1 MLIMSGV
8 NVKCFDRFGSEI
20 DVSSYQLAEEITSEV
35 FLILDERMIG
45 HDEERERLVHQT
57 N

>member
-1 MLIMSGV
+1 MNALNI
-8 NVKCFDRFGSEI
+8 KCFDRFGSEI
-20 DVSSYQLAEEITSEV
+20 DVSSYQLDEEITSEI

-45 HDEERERLVHQT
+45 HDEGRERLVHQT

>member
-1 MLIMSGV
+1 MNGIS
-8 NVKCFDRFGSEI
+8 VKCFDRFGSEI

-35 FLILDERMIG
+35 FLIIDERMIG
-45 HDEERERLVHQT
+45 NDEERERLIYQT

>member
-1 MLIMSGV
+1 MSGV
-8 NVKCFDRFGSEI
+8 SVSCFDRLGNKI
-20 DVSSYQLAEEITSEV
+20 DVSSYQLDEEITSEV
-35 FLILDERMIG
+35 FLIIDERVMD

>member
-1 MLIMSGV
+1 MNGI
-8 NVKCFDRFGSEI
+8 NIKCFDRFGSEM
-20 DVSSYQLAEEITSEV
+20 DVSSYQLDEEITSEI

-45 HDEERERLVHQT
+45 DDEERERLVHQI

>member
-1 MLIMSGV
+1 MNGV

-20 DVSSYQLAEEITSEV
+20 DVSSYQLAEEITSEI
-35 FLILDERMIG
+35 FLILDERMIEN
-45 HDEERERLVHQT
+45 DEERERLIHQI

>member
-1 MLIMSGV
+1 MNRV

-20 DVSSYQLAEEITSEV
+20 DVSSYQLAEEITNEV
-35 FLILDERMIG
+35 FLVIDERVIG
-45 HDEERERLVHQT
+45 NDEERERLVHQI

>member
-1 MLIMSGV
+1 MNGIS
-8 NVKCFDRFGSEI
+8 VKCFDRFGSEI
-20 DVSSYQLAEEITSEV
+20 DVSSYQLVEEITSEI

-45 HDEERERLVHQT
+45 RDEERERLVHQT

>member
-1 MLIMSGV
+1 MNGI

-20 DVSSYQLAEEITSEV
+20 DVSSYQLDEEITSEI
-35 FLILDERMIG
+35 FLILDERMMD
-45 HDEERERLVHQT
+45 HDEERKRLIYQT

>member
-1 MLIMSGV
+1 MNGFNI
-8 NVKCFDRFGSEI
+8 KCFDRFGSEI

-35 FLILDERMIG
+35 FLVIDERMIG
-45 HDEERERLVHQT
+45 NDEERERLVHQI

>member
-1 MLIMSGV
+1 MNGV

-20 DVSSYQLAEEITSEV
+20 DVSSYQLDEEITSEI
-35 FLILDERMIG
+35 FLILEERTIG
-45 HDEERERLVHQT
+45 HDEERERLIHQT

>member
-1 MLIMSGV
+1 MNGV
-8 NVKCFDRFGSEI
+8 NIKCFDRFGSEI

-45 HDEERERLVHQT
+45 HDKERERLVHQT